1 MLLAHS
7 SSISAAAQ
15 LITLLIIWVIVLVIA
30 YYTTKFVA
38 VRTNGNLKATN
49 VEVIETYRISNT
61 KFIQI
66 VRLGEKY
73 MAIAVTKEQI
83 TPLCELSEDEI
94 VKIEAPSANTEAFKN
109 IFDKVKQISSNKS
122 EKKDE

>member
-15 LITLLIIWVIVLVIA
+15 LITLLVIWVIVLVIA

-94 VKIEAPSANTEAFKN
+94 VKIEAPATNTEAFKN